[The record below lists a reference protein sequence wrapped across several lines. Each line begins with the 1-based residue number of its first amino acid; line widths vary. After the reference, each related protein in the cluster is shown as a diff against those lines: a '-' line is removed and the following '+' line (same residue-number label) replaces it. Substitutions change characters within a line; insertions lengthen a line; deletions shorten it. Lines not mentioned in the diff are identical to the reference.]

1 MKKHNYC
8 PPQIELLDVRV
19 EGNFCES
26 FTGVSGAAATKN
38 TTLSSDKDWDDWF
51 TDN

>member
-1 MKKHNYC
+1 MKKQNYC

-26 FTGVSGAAATKN
+26 FTGVSGAN
-38 TTLSSDKDWDDWF
+38 TTKDETLMSSDWDDLF
-51 TDN
+51 D